1 MRQLPR
7 IGMMLPPD
15 ARMIVDAGHH
25 LWISVALTGE
35 G

>member
-1 MRQLPR
+1 
-7 IGMMLPPD
+7 MLPPD

-35 G
+35 GRLIE